1 MPPSSCPTDLGWHGK
16 VAVFHLCWHISGLLA
31 SQVSVPPSV
40 SAVLGKNLTLE
51 CRVDVATNLTLTQSS
66 WERRLPTGSVT
77 VAVYNPRYGISI
89 SPEFIHRLYF
99 RSPSSHDAT
108 IVLENVGFADT
119 GVYTCKV
126 ATFPLG
132 NTQASTTV
140 GVLVEPKVYVS
151 AGSTALIDGSNETA
165 VATCIA
171 ERARPPAEV
180 SWESELF
187 GQSEVQ
193 LFDDVNGTATTQVR
207 YLWRPTRHVRGRSL
221 TCVVR
226 HPALLNDFRVPYQ
239 LNVQFAPDI
248 AVAGYDGNWY
258 VGRDDVRMTC
268 KANANPPAHH
278 FRWIRLDGEMP
289 EGVEILN
296 STLLFLRP
304 LQKNDSGVYRCE
316 VANDIDLRS
325 RDLRVLVQDPPIS
338 PSTITAPVL
347 SASFSSSSSSS
358 SSSTLVDDKLR
369 VHLGSP
375 TLQALPESNLGTVVG
390 GAVGGALFLLL
401 LLCLAGVWYLRKR
414 QTFHGDRY
422 AKRYPGPSD
431 LRKAP
436 GERHRLHAADASAAG
451 SRRRQDHDREEW
463 GGRELERRR
472 GDDGDECPSNGYTR
486 AMREGG
492 HREERQTPPQGRTD
506 DRSPRRQP
514 GRPRYAHAP
523 KATSNGAPYVPN
535 DRYDSAPEGDYV
547 SHKDGSVISR
557 REWYV

>member
-1 MPPSSCPTDLGWHGK
+1 MIPFPSRSYRQRHGN
-16 VAVFHLCWHISGLLA
+16 VVLFFHLFFHITGLLA
-31 SQVSVPPSV
+31 SQVIVPQSV

-66 WERRLPTGSVT
+66 WERRLPSGSVT

-108 IVLENVGFADT
+108 IVLENVGFADM
-119 GVYTCKV
+119 GMYTCKV

-140 GVLVEPKVYVS
+140 SVLVEPKVYVS
-151 AGSTALIDGSNETA
+151 AGSTALIDGGNETV

-171 ERARPPAEV
+171 ERARPSAEV
-180 SWESELF
+180 SWESNLF

-193 LFDDVNGTATTQVR
+193 LFDDVNGTTTTQVR
-207 YLWRPTRHVRGRSL
+207 YLWQPTRHVQGHTL

-226 HPALLNDFRVPYQ
+226 HPALLNDFRIPYQ

-248 AVAGYDGNWY
+248 SVVGYDGDWY
-258 VGRDDVRMTC
+258 VGRDNVEMTC

-278 FRWIRLDGEMP
+278 FRWIRLDSDMP
-289 EGVEILN
+289 EGVEIMN
-296 STLLFLRP
+296 STLIFLRP
-304 LQKNDSGVYRCE
+304 LQRNDSGVYRCE
-316 VANDIDLRS
+316 VANDINLRS
-325 RDLRVLVQDPPIS
+325 RDVRILIQDPPTM
-338 PSTITAPVL
+338 PSIITVPVL
-347 SASFSSSSSSS
+347 SGS

-369 VHLGSP
+369 VNLSSP
-375 TLQALPESNLGTVVG
+375 TLEALPESNLGTIVG

-401 LLCLAGVWYLRKR
+401 LLCLVGVCYLRKQ
-414 QTFHGDRY
+414 QTFHGDYY
-422 AKRYPGPSD
+422 AKQYPGPSD
-431 LRKAP
+431 LQKAP
-436 GERHRLHAADASAAG
+436 SKQYELHATKAG
-451 SRRRQDHDREEW
+451 SGSHHQQDQDREEW
-463 GGRELERRR
+463 GGRDLKHHS
-472 GDDGDECPSNGYTR
+472 GYNGDEYPSNGYTR

-492 HREERQTPPQGRTD
+492 HHSNQQNPQQGHTQYC
-506 DRSPRRQP
+506 SPQQQP
-514 GRPRYAHAP
+514 RRPRYTHSP
-523 KATSNGAPYVPN
+523 KPMRNGSPYVPN
-535 DRYDSAPEGDYV
+535 TCYNGGPEGDYV

>member
-1 MPPSSCPTDLGWHGK
+1 MRAAMVGSRAGGGTFPPSAGGTSRSAQAGELAPPPLRVRRTWYGPRALGVVAEELAVCTTQRKAANWRASSPLVVAEMPPSSCPTDLGWRGK
-16 VAVFHLCWHISGLLA
+16 VAIFHLCWHIS
-31 SQVSVPPSV
+31 
-40 SAVLGKNLTLE
+40 
-51 CRVDVATNLTLTQSS
+51 
-66 WERRLPTGSVT
+66 
-77 VAVYNPRYGISI
+77 
-89 SPEFIHRLYF
+89 
-99 RSPSSHDAT
+99 
-108 IVLENVGFADT
+108 
-119 GVYTCKV
+119 
-126 ATFPLG
+126 
-132 NTQASTTV
+132 
-140 GVLVEPKVYVS
+140 VEPKVYVS

-207 YLWRPTRHVRGRSL
+207 YLWQPTRHVRGRSL

-248 AVAGYDGNWY
+248 SVAGYDGDWY

-325 RDLRVLVQDPPIS
+325 RDLRILIQDPPTS

-347 SASFSSSSSSS
+347 SASFSSSS
-358 SSSTLVDDKLR
+358 TLVDDKRR

-431 LRKAP
+431 LQKAP

-472 GDDGDECPSNGYTR
+472 GDDGDEYPSNGYTR

-492 HREERQTPPQGRTD
+492 HHEGLQTPRQGRTD

-535 DRYDSAPEGDYV
+535 DRYDRAPEGDYV